1 MKHIALWGSSEHS
14 SETDDSRLAARI
26 ESLGLVVERLP
37 RGAPPPRHA
46 HAIVINTKQDVCEAE
61 LAAMPQ
67 LELVITTT
75 SGYDHIDLDRARAR
89 GVTVARCPLARRDA
103 VAETSLAMG
112 LALLRRVPEWT
123 AHARRGNWVRS
134 EVKQRRMPAIRDITV
149 GVVGLGVIGSVAIA
163 RWRELGAHVVA
174 SDPLHPRLPTTGE
187 LLERVDIL
195 TLHCSL
201 TETSRNLLNS
211 ESIQRMKRGA
221 IVLNTA
227 RGECVDV
234 HALADGLRSGQLGGL
249 GLDVFTPE
257 PPPEL
262 VDLATLDNVL
272 LSPHSAGYFDG
283 LNAAIDDEVVAT
295 LAAHL
300 AKRPLP
306 GRVH

>member
-1 MKHIALWGSSEHS
+1 MKQIALWGSSEHS

-26 ESLGLVVERLP
+26 EALGLVVERLP

-46 HAIVINTKQDVCEAE
+46 HAIVINTKQDVREAE

-75 SGYDHIDLDRARAR
+75 SGYDHIDLDRARSR
-89 GVTVARCPLARRDA
+89 GVTVVRCPLARRDA

-123 AHARRGNWVRS
+123 AYARRGQWVRT
-134 EVKQRRMPAIRDITV
+134 EVKQRRMPSIRDIHV

-174 SDPLHPRLPTTGE
+174 SDPLHPRLPSTSE

-201 TETSRNLLNS
+201 TETSRNLLNA
-211 ESIQRMKRGA
+211 ESIRRMKRGA

-234 HALADGLRSGQLGGL
+234 GALADGVRSGHLGGL
-249 GLDVFTPE
+249 GLDVFSKE
-257 PPPEL
+257 PPAEL
-262 VDLATLDNVL
+262 VELATLDNVL

-300 AKRPLP
+300 AERPLP
-306 GRVH
+306 GRVL